1 MNKQLEV
8 PKGKDIVSMSLS
20 GHTFVRL
27 LDAKGEEIFRSA
39 SPAQDVMAVVQPG
52 TYTAETDGKL
62 GKYEVGSLESLAPN
76 LRSRA
81 AGADATKPPKL

>member
-39 SPAQDVMAVVQPG
+39 SPAQDVVAVVQPG

-62 GKYEVGSLESLAPN
+62 GKMEFSSLGPRAP
-76 LRSRA
+76 SKV
-81 AGADATKPPKL
+81 DATQPPMPRE